1 MESILIADSGSTKT
15 DWCLLHHDGAAI
27 RVQTKGLNP
36 FQMTGEEIGEEIKSA
51 LLPALRTNEVSTVYF
66 YGAGCTPEKQPVIAQ
81 ALRGCLTI
89 TDGCEVASDMLGAA
103 RAICGHKPGIAC
115 ILGTGSN
122 SCAFDGRKIIKN
134 VSPLGYILGDEG
146 SGAVLGRML
155 LGDIMKNQMPQHIVT
170 RFHEKYHFTDADII
184 ERVYRQKLPNRFLAG
199 FAPFL
204 YENINEPCIEALV
217 KDGFRNFL
225 RRNVRQYSGW
235 ESLPIGFIGSVAT
248 VFRTQL
254 NEVIAEE
261 RMHLGQIIQAPMEG
275 LVKFHA
281 PHT

>member
-1 MESILIADSGSTKT
+1 MKSILIADSGSTKT
-15 DWCLLHHDGAAI
+15 DWCLLHQDGAAT

-36 FQMTGEEIGEEIKSA
+36 FQMTEEEIGEEIKTV
-51 LLPALRTNEVSTVYF
+51 LLPKLQTSEVSAVCF
-66 YGAGCTPEKQPVIAQ
+66 YGAGCTPEKQPVVER
-81 ALRGCLTI
+81 ALRSCLTI

-103 RAICGHKPGIAC
+103 RAICGDKPGIAC

-122 SCAFDGRKIIKN
+122 SCAFDGRKIVKN

-155 LGDIMKNQMPQHIVT
+155 LGDIMKNQMPQHIID
-170 RFHEKYHFTDADII
+170 RFHEKYSFTNADII

-204 YENINEPCIEALV
+204 HENIDEPCIEALV
-217 KDGFRNFL
+217 KDEFRSFL
-225 RRNVRQYSGW
+225 RRNVRQYNGW
-235 ESLPIGFIGSVAT
+235 ESLPIGFIGSIAT

-254 NEVIAEE
+254 NEVLAEE
-261 RMHLGQIIQAPMEG
+261 CMHLGPIIQAPMEG
-275 LVKFHA
+275 LVNFHK
-281 PHT
+281 PRT